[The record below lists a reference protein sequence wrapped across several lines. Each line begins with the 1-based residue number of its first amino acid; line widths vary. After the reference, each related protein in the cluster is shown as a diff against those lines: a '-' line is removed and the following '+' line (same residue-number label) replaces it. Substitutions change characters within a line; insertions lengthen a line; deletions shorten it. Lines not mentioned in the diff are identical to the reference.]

1 MNWSLSVSSDR
12 ETRTK
17 IVKPKA
23 LSQAATINMKITIA
37 GEFAWKIKAWN
48 TQDKIVASSLRRA
61 SKTDWRWRIN
71 LTKDKIKKEKAK

>member
-1 MNWSLSVSSDR
+1 LSVSSDR

-17 IVKPKA
+17 IVRPRA

-37 GEFAWKIKAWN
+37 GEFVWKIKAWN

-61 SKTDWRWRIN
+61 SKTDWR
-71 LTKDKIKKEKAK
+71 